1 MNPQEVKSAIN
12 DFRVAFAED
21 LGSQFFY
28 GKRTLVKPTDGF
40 YIDKKTE
47 TTDWVGKTP
56 ETQRSLYCTSK
67 TATVEEIEKAGLNK
81 RCTGIVTCIYE
92 DILELQPLN
101 DQGVRTLKRD
111 NILKDN
117 LMVVFNG
124 VEETYQILDYTFA
137 FQLRDTYIFIKFG
150 VVSLDLK

>member
-12 DFRVAFAED
+12 DFRVAFRED
-21 LGSQFFY
+21 LGSRFFY
-28 GKRTLVKPTDGF
+28 GKKVIEKPTEGF
-40 YIDKKTE
+40 FIDKKKE
-47 TTDWVGKTP
+47 TIEWVEETP
-56 ETQRSLYCTSK
+56 DTHRNLYCTSK

-92 DILELQPLN
+92 DILEIQPPDYN
-101 DQGVRTLKRD
+101 GSQALKRD
-111 NILKDN
+111 NVLKD
-117 LMVVFNG
+117 VIKVSFNG
-124 VEETYQILDYTFA
+124 VEETFQILDYTFA